1 MFDPLPVHANQITAF
16 KTFGSAM
23 SACAKFCRF
32 DFFIHSAAALF
43 FGFWVIKL
51 SAAMAGRTALYGVK
65 SAVSWKISIGI
76 AEASSWFMGAI
87 PSSNSMVRI
96 MLTVL

>member
-1 MFDPLPVHANQITAF
+1 MFDPLPVQANQITAF

-32 DFFIHSAAALF
+32 DFFIHSAVALS
-43 FGFWVIKL
+43 FGLCVIRL
-51 SAAMAGRTALYGVK
+51 SAAIVGSTAWYGVM
-65 SAVSWKISIGI
+65 SGGSWKMSMGT

-87 PSSNSMVRI
+87 PSSISMVRI
-96 MLTVL
+96 MLT

>member
-1 MFDPLPVHANQITAF
+1 MLDPFPVHANQITAF

-23 SACAKFCRF
+23 SACAKFWRF
-32 DFFIHSAAALF
+32 DFFIHSAAAWS
-43 FGFWVIKL
+43 FGLRVIRL
-51 SAAMAGRTALYGVK
+51 SAAIVGKTALYGVR
-65 SAVSWKISIGI
+65 SGISWKISIGT

-87 PSSNSMVRI
+87 PSSNSIVRI